1 MPRPAPVFM
10 ATRDLA
16 DHLVQATEAAA
27 VAASKWRGLGDGKAA
42 DGAAVEAMRAVFDNV
57 PFDGR
62 VAIGEGERD
71 DAPMLWIGE
80 PLGSMQGQPGAP
92 SIDIAVDPL
101 ECTNHVALDK
111 PNAMAV
117 LAAAP
122 RGTLLHAPDCYM
134 DKIAGP
140 ADMSGHISLEAD
152 VAYNV
157 EAACNVLDKHSSLL
171 KVVVMDRPRHEELIR
186 DLKKHDVDI
195 VLIGDG
201 DIAAALNAADPNSE
215 IDMLMGIGAAPEG
228 VITATALR
236 GLNAPFEGRL
246 IFKNDGHRDR
256 AEEMIDDDVDRLWG
270 RDELCS
276 SDDSIFIGTGVCPGR
291 TRGVEETEDGR
302 HSVHSEVI
310 DVSSGEH
317 YFLSSVR

>member
-1 MPRPAPVFM
+1 ML
-10 ATRDLA
+10 TRDLEKYFL
-16 DHLVQATEAAA
+16 DATESAAIAAA
-27 VAASKWRGLGDGKAA
+27 AWIGRKDGKAA
-42 DGAAVEAMRAVFDNV
+42 DGAAVEAMRKVFDTV

-80 PLGSMQGQPGAP
+80 PLGAMQGVPEAI

-101 ECTNHVALDK
+101 ECTNHVAYNL

-122 RGTLLHAPDCYM
+122 RGELLHAPDCYM
-134 DKIAGP
+134 DKIAG
-140 ADMSGHISLEAD
+140 SSELIGEISLGAGTS
-152 VAYNV
+152 YNI
-157 EAACNVLDKHSSLL
+157 EAACSVLGKNSSEL
-171 KVVVMDRPRHEELIR
+171 KVVVMDRPRHIELIKE
-186 DLKKHDVDI
+186 LKEYNVDI
-195 VLIGDG
+195 RLIGDG
-201 DIAAALNAADPNSE
+201 DVSAALDAADPNSE

-246 IFKNDGHRDR
+246 VFKNEGHKER
-256 AEEMIDDDVDRLWG
+256 AEKMIDGDIEKIWD

-276 SDDSIFIGTGVCPGR
+276 SNDSIFIGTGVCDGR
-291 TRGVEETEDGR
+291 TNGVKKDENGKYI
-302 HSVHSEVI
+302 VQSEII
-310 DVSSGEH
+310 DVHNNEH
-317 YFLSSVR
+317 KILTSER

>member
-1 MPRPAPVFM
+1 M
-10 ATRDLA
+10 ATIDLESHFLA
-16 DHLVQATEAAA
+16 ATEAAA
-27 VAASKWRGLGDGKAA
+27 VAAAAWRGKGDGKAA
-42 DGAAVEAMRAVFDNV
+42 DGAAVEAMRAIFDQV

-80 PLGSMQGQPGAP
+80 PLGSMQGNPDAP

-101 ECTNHVALDK
+101 ECTNHVALDL

-134 DKIAGP
+134 NKIAGS
-140 ADMSGHISLEAD
+140 AELEGVISLDAST
-152 VAYNV
+152 AYNV
-157 EAACNVLDKHSSLL
+157 EAAAEALGKKESELNI
-171 KVVVMDRPRHEELIR
+171 VVMDRPRHEKLISELNQYN
-186 DLKKHDVDI
+186 VNV

-201 DIAAALNAADPNSE
+201 DVSAALNAADPQSE

-236 GLNAPFEGRL
+236 GLDAPFEGRL
-246 IFKNDGHRDR
+246 VFKNEGHRER
-256 AEEMIDDDVDRLWG
+256 AEAMIDGDIERLWG
-270 RDELCS
+270 RDELCAS
-276 SDDSIFIGTGVCPGR
+276 EDAVFIGTGVCPGR
-291 TRGVEETEDGR
+291 TFGVEELSDGR
-302 HSVHSEVI
+302 FSVQSEVI
-310 DVSSGEH
+310 DVASGAH
-317 YFLSSVR
+317 KFVDNIR

>member
-1 MPRPAPVFM
+1 M
-10 ATRDLA
+10 ATIDLESHFLA
-16 DHLVQATEAAA
+16 ATEAAA
-27 VAASKWRGLGDGKAA
+27 VAAAAWRGKGDGKAA
-42 DGAAVEAMRAVFDNV
+42 DGAAVEAMRASFDQV

-80 PLGSMQGQPGAP
+80 PLGSMQGNPDAP

-101 ECTNHVALDK
+101 ECTNHVALDL

-134 DKIAGP
+134 NKIAGS
-140 ADMSGHISLEAD
+140 AELEGVISLAAST
-152 VAYNV
+152 AYNV
-157 EAACNVLDKHSSLL
+157 EAAAEALGKKESELNI
-171 KVVVMDRPRHEELIR
+171 VVMDRPRHEKLISELNQYN
-186 DLKKHDVDI
+186 VNV

-201 DIAAALNAADPNSE
+201 DVSAALNAADPQSE

-236 GLNAPFEGRL
+236 GLDAPFEGRL
-246 IFKNDGHRDR
+246 VFKNEGHRER
-256 AEEMIDDDVDRLWG
+256 AEAMIDGDIERLW
-270 RDELCS
+270 RRNELCAS
-276 SDDSIFIGTGVCPGR
+276 EDAVFIGTGVCPGR
-291 TRGVEETEDGR
+291 TFGVEELSDGR
-302 HSVHSEVI
+302 FSVQSEVI
-310 DVSSGEH
+310 DVASGVH
-317 YFLSSVR
+317 KFVDNIRST

>member
-1 MPRPAPVFM
+1 M

-16 DHLVQATEAAA
+16 DHFLQATEAAA
-27 VAASKWRGLGDGKAA
+27 VAASAWRGLGDGKAA

-80 PLGSMQGQPGAP
+80 PLGSMQGQDGAP

-101 ECTNHVALDK
+101 ECTNHVALDL

-117 LAAAP
+117 LSAAP

-134 DKIAGP
+134 NKISGP
-140 ADMSGHISLEAD
+140 SELQGVISLDASTS
-152 VAYNV
+152 YNV
-157 EAACNVLDKHSSLL
+157 EAAAAALGKKESELNI
-171 KVVVMDRPRHEELIR
+171 VVMDRPRHEKLISELNE
-186 DLKKHDVDI
+186 HNVNV

-201 DIAAALNAADPNSE
+201 DVSAALNAADPKSE

-236 GLNAPFEGRL
+236 GLGAPFEGRL
-246 IFKNDGHRDR
+246 VFKNEGHRER
-256 AEEMIDDDVDRLWG
+256 AEKMIDGDIERLWD
-270 RDELCS
+270 RDELCAS
-276 SDDSIFIGTGVCPGR
+276 EDALFIATGVCPGR
-291 TRGVEETEDGR
+291 TFGVEELSDGR
-302 HSVHSEVI
+302 YSVQSEVI
-310 DVSSGEH
+310 DVASGDHKFVENIR
-317 YFLSSVR
+317 SP

>member
-1 MPRPAPVFM
+1 M
-10 ATRDLA
+10 ATVDLE
-16 DHLVQATEAAA
+16 HYFLEATEAAA
-27 VAASKWRGLGDGKAA
+27 VAASAWRGKGDGKAA
-42 DGAAVEAMRAVFDNV
+42 DGAAVEAMRAVFDKV

-80 PLGSMQGQPGAP
+80 PLGSMQGMPQAP

-101 ECTNHVALDK
+101 ECTNHVAKNL

-122 RGTLLHAPDCYM
+122 RGALLHAPDCYM

-140 ADMSGHISLEAD
+140 SELKGEISLEAD

-157 EAACNVLDKHSSLL
+157 EAACTVLGKSPGELNV
-171 KVVVMDRPRHEELIR
+171 VAMDRPRHDQLVR
-186 DLKKHDVDI
+186 DLNEQSVNVI
-195 VLIGDG
+195 LIGDG
-201 DIAAALNAADPNSE
+201 DVSAALDSADPESH

-236 GLNAPFEGRL
+236 GLDAPFEGRL
-246 IFKNDGHRDR
+246 VFKNEGHRER
-256 AEEMIDDDVDRLWG
+256 AERMIDGDIERIWD

-276 SDDSIFIGTGVCPGR
+276 SEDSLFIGTGVCSGR
-291 TRGVEETEDGR
+291 TRGVEIIGDGR
-302 HSVHSEVI
+302 ASVHSEII
-310 DVSSGEH
+310 DVANKGHRFVSSE
-317 YFLSSVR
+317 REI

>member
-1 MPRPAPVFM
+1 M

-92 SIDIAVDPL
+92 SIDIAIDPL

-186 DLKKHDVDI
+186 DLKKHDVDV

>member
-1 MPRPAPVFM
+1 ML
-10 ATRDLA
+10 TRDLEKYF
-16 DHLVQATEAAA
+16 LEATESAAIAAA
-27 VAASKWRGLGDGKAA
+27 AWIGRNDGKAA
-42 DGAAVEAMRAVFDNV
+42 DGAAVEAMRKVFDTV

-80 PLGSMQGQPGAP
+80 PLGSMQGVPEAI

-101 ECTNHVALDK
+101 ECTNHVAYDL

-122 RGTLLHAPDCYM
+122 RGELLHAPDCYM
-134 DKIAGP
+134 DKIAG
-140 ADMSGHISLEAD
+140 SSELIGEISLGAG
-152 VAYNV
+152 ASYNI
-157 EAACNVLDKHSSLL
+157 EAACSALGKNSSEL
-171 KVVVMDRPRHEELIR
+171 KVVVMDRPRHIELIKE
-186 DLKKHDVDI
+186 LKEYNVDI
-195 VLIGDG
+195 RLIGDG
-201 DIAAALNAADPNSE
+201 DVSAALDAADPNSE

-246 IFKNDGHRDR
+246 VFKNEGHRER
-256 AEEMIDDDVDRLWG
+256 AEKMIDGDIEKIWD

-276 SDDSIFIGTGVCPGR
+276 SNDAIFIGTGVCDGR
-291 TRGVEETEDGR
+291 TNGVKRGENGKYIVQ
-302 HSVHSEVI
+302 SEII
-310 DVSSGEH
+310 DVHNNEH
-317 YFLSSVR
+317 KILTSER

>member
-1 MPRPAPVFM
+1 M
-10 ATRDLA
+10 ATIDLESHFLA
-16 DHLVQATEAAA
+16 ATEAAA
-27 VAASKWRGLGDGKAA
+27 IAAAAWRGKGDGKAA
-42 DGAAVEAMRAVFDNV
+42 DGAAVEAMRAIFDQV

-80 PLGSMQGQPGAP
+80 PLGSMQGNSDAP

-101 ECTNHVALDK
+101 ECTNHVAHDL

-134 DKIAGP
+134 NKIAGS
-140 ADMSGHISLEAD
+140 AELEGEISLDASTS
-152 VAYNV
+152 YNV
-157 EAACNVLDKHSSLL
+157 EAAASALGKKESELNI
-171 KVVVMDRPRHEELIR
+171 VVMDRPRHEKLISELNQ
-186 DLKKHDVDI
+186 HNVNI

-201 DIAAALNAADPNSE
+201 DVSAALNAADPKSE

-236 GLNAPFEGRL
+236 GLGTPFEGRL
-246 IFKNDGHRDR
+246 VFKNEGHRER
-256 AEEMIDDDVDRLWG
+256 AEAMIDGDICLLYTSPSP
-270 RDELCS
+270 RD
-276 SDDSIFIGTGVCPGR
+276 
-291 TRGVEETEDGR
+291 
-302 HSVHSEVI
+302 
-310 DVSSGEH
+310 
-317 YFLSSVR
+317 